1 MSGVWTPS
9 YHYLRNFEFAGVLNL
24 AGGRP
29 YTAVFDNPEVN
40 FSVVPG
46 EGYNSFRG
54 PNVRNFDFSIAR
66 NFHIAERYQVRIMGE
81 VFDLFNYA
89 NFQQNAV
96 DNVQYTVN
104 QTDSVGTN
112 GIWVATPNPSFGS
125 PLAMVP
131 RFGARSFQFS
141 ARFSF

>member
-1 MSGVWTPS
+1 M
-9 YHYLRNFEFAGVLNL
+9 
-24 AGGRP
+24 
-29 YTAVFDNPEVN
+29 
-40 FSVVPG
+40 VPG
-46 EGYNSFRG
+46 EGFNSFRG
-54 PNVRNFDFSIAR
+54 PVTRNFDLSIAR
-66 NFHIAERYQVRIMGE
+66 NFHFAERYQVRIMAE

-104 QTDSVGTN
+104 QTGSNGTN

-131 RFGARSFQFS
+131 RFGLA
-141 ARFSF
+141 AFSFRRASASK